1 MTTLKD
7 LVCSE
12 IQKPM
17 KVGGF
22 YNDESHE
29 ALPRDRAKV
38 LAKKVSSTFHQSIK
52 TASHFIVSNDMLE
65 MIAPMVLKANKA
77 QTFNAFCNARLPSDK
92 VFVEWNYDYFYEYC
106 LEKELIK
113 ASDSLSMIKEFQGN
127 NRRVGYMCYNTSEH
141 LLSDNRQYIRSDGGQ
156 HFSLRKGWFPFGTN
170 NPREKFI
177 TTLCPFMDSVARDQ
191 SRHGIWMPT
200 NVVET
205 DMHSVMAGQ
214 GGCKTHINNEMI
226 QEQIHTL
233 FAPNPYSS
241 LVDTK
246 SKEFDQMISGGHD
259 GTLVLAFSPFSISGS
274 NDWTYQD
281 GKDIIALSWTLSILT
296 AVLSLLNHDWSTA
309 KPTLLQGRKLGSQ
322 KEYTPYNSYYS
333 VTVDLPREKA
343 LSRVRKAWKSVSRG
357 VRQHG
362 VRGHWRTYRDELGK
376 VITSPVPEKG
386 FILNPITGL
395 FEKKSFISAHRRGN
409 ADLGVIRKDYVLDRN
424 IKIT

>member
-17 KVGGF
+17 KVNGF
-22 YNDESHE
+22 YVDESHDT
-29 ALPRDRAKV
+29 LSRDRAKV
-38 LAKKVSSTFHQSIK
+38 LAKKMSSTFHQSIK
-52 TASHFIVSNDMLE
+52 TAPHFIVSNDMLE

-113 ASDSLSMIKEFQGN
+113 ASDSLSMIKEFQDN

-141 LLSDNRQYIRSDGGQ
+141 LLSSQKRGIK
-156 HFSLRKGWFPFGTN
+156 KGWFPFGTN
-170 NPREKFI
+170 NPKEKFI

-191 SRHGIWMPT
+191 SRHGVWIPT

-205 DMHSVMAGQ
+205 DMHSVMSGQ

-226 QEQIHTL
+226 KERIGNL
-233 FAPNPYSS
+233 FSPKPYNGTFINS
-241 LVDTK
+241 K
-246 SKEFDQMISGGHD
+246 STEFDQMISGGHD
-259 GTLVLAFSPFSISGS
+259 GTLVMAFSPFSISAKS
-274 NDWTYQD
+274 EWTDQD
-281 GKDIIALSWTLSILT
+281 SKDIIALSWTLSILT

-309 KPTLLQGRKLGSQ
+309 KPTLMQGRKLGSQ

-409 ADLGVIRKDYVLDRN
+409 ADLGVIQKDYVLDRN
-424 IKIT
+424 IKIA